1 MCYNGSWVRL
11 PSCEGGAAPS
21 SVTFAAEPS
30 CAEGPSIVPGFNCTP
45 ACVDGYAP
53 SEGYFYCPVPG
64 SETVVAER
72 EDMLTFPTFGCD
84 KVPECQA
91 PPPFQNS
98 ASAGSCLEGASV
110 LAGASCSTACA
121 GGYSPSVLQLACT
134 AQQEVR
140 VCAYAYVRLRMP
152 IHLYIR
158 MRMRM

>member
-11 PSCEGGAAPS
+11 PSCEGCTALS

-72 EDMLTFPTFGCD
+72 EDMLTFPTFGCN

-91 PPPFQNS
+91 RMAARTHCMTCADVPFSTTHRPLSPNTLHS
-98 ASAGSCLEGASV
+98 PRTPWR
-110 LAGASCSTACA
+110 TAC
-121 GGYSPSVLQLACT
+121 PLAALKT
-134 AQQEVR
+134 PTFGRA
-140 VCAYAYVRLRMP
+140 L
-152 IHLYIR
+152 
-158 MRMRM
+158 